1 MVIIPNHQPEIQ
13 TISPDWYQG
22 KVTEVAML
30 RLDTVHPE
38 VSGNK
43 WYKLKHNIDY
53 CLRQGIDRVLT
64 FGGAYS
70 NHLVAT
76 AAAAQL
82 AGLKSIGIVRGTYA
96 QEQITPTLQAC
107 VVHSMELHFVSIEDY
122 KLKDDPETLKHLS
135 ERYSNTFIIPE
146 GGANEQGRAGAGEI
160 AALIPERFTHVAVS
174 VGTGTTLIGLANHLP
189 TKTIISGYA
198 PMKGGSYLNA
208 EVAKYIDDNKK
219 ASVHIYDTWHF
230 GGFGKHNDELISFMN
245 DFYNSQAIPL
255 DVVYTAKM
263 MYGLREQLLGGIYS
277 TDARIL
283 CIHTGGLQG
292 NTSLGSKLVY

>member
-1 MVIIPNHQPEIQ
+1 MVIIPDHQPAIHP
-13 TISPDWYQG
+13 ISPDWYND
-22 KVTEVAML
+22 KVAEVAML

-43 WYKLKHNIDY
+43 WYKLKHNIEY
-53 CLRQGIDRVLT
+53 CLQHGIGRVLT

-82 AGLKSIGIVRGTYA
+82 AGLKSVGIVRGTYA
-96 QEQITPTLQAC
+96 QEQMTATLHAC
-107 VVHSMELHFVSIEDY
+107 MGYGMQLHFTSIEEY
-122 KLKDDPETLKHLS
+122 KRKDEPETLRHLS
-135 ERYSNTFIIPE
+135 EQYANTFIIPE

-160 AALIPERFTHVAVS
+160 AALIPEHFTHIAVS
-174 VGTGTTLIGLANHLP
+174 VGTGTTLIGLANQLRP
-189 TKTIISGYA
+189 NTRISGYA
-198 PMKGGSYLNA
+198 PMKGGAYLNA
-208 EVAKYIDDNKK
+208 EVASYIAEGKK
-219 ASVHIYDTWHF
+219 ANVHIYDTWHF

-263 MYGLREQLLGGIYS
+263 MYGIREQLLSGIYS
-277 TDARIL
+277 SDKRIL

-292 NTSLGSKLVY
+292 NASLGSKLVY

>member
-1 MVIIPNHQPEIQ
+1 MVIIPDHQPAIQ
-13 TISPDWYQG
+13 IISPDWYQG
-22 KVTEVAML
+22 KVAEVAML

-53 CLRQGIDRVLT
+53 CLQQDIDRVLT

-82 AGLKSIGIVRGTYA
+82 AGLKSVGIVRGTYA
-96 QEQITPTLQAC
+96 QEQLTPTLLTCADYG
-107 VVHSMELHFVSIEDY
+107 MELHFVSIEDY
-122 KLKDDPETLKHLS
+122 KLKDDPETLHHLS
-135 ERYSNTFIIPE
+135 ERYTNTFIIPE

-160 AALIPERFTHVAVS
+160 AALIPERFTHIAVS
-174 VGTGTTLIGLANHLP
+174 VGTGTTLIGLANKLP
-189 TKTIISGYA
+189 YKTKISGYA
-198 PMKGGSYLNA
+198 PMKGGAYLNA
-208 EVAKYIDDNKK
+208 EVAGYLDEKK
-219 ASVHIYDTWHF
+219 RTNVHIYDTWHF

-245 DFYNSQAIPL
+245 DFYSSHAIPL
-255 DVVYTAKM
+255 DVIYTAKM
-263 MYGLREQLLGGIYS
+263 MYGLREQLLGTIYS

-283 CIHTGGLQG
+283 CIHTGGQQG